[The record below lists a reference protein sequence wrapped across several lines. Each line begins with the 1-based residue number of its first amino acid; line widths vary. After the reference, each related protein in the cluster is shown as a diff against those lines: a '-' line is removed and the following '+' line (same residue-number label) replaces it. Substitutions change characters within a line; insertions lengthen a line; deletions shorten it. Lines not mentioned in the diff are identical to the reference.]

1 MLGTKSVALISAVA
15 ASVAP
20 LFGCG
25 FSLGEKPDK
34 TPSTPQSPTLESYT
48 GINDKILRMTSG
60 LPENV
65 RISNGYS
72 NGGMFDCFWSNNNV
86 LYNAEKESVEL
97 KLTTDNSRVYGAEMQ
112 THASYGYGYFSV
124 RMKAIKKEGVVSSFF
139 TYIGMGGGQDE
150 IDIEFLGKDT
160 TLVQFN
166 HFLNGRG
173 GHEKLYDLGFD
184 ASEAFH
190 EYGFKWEQGRITYFV
205 DGKGVYTTT
214 EEIPVRAGKIMI
226 NAWNGNASVKNWLG
240 TFDKKFPVQ
249 SAEYKWVGYKKIQ
262 T

>member
-1 MLGTKSVALISAVA
+1 MLGTKSLALISAVA

-20 LFGCG
+20 LSGCG
-25 FSLGEKPDK
+25 FSSDDTKGAA
-34 TPSTPQSPTLESYT
+34 PQQPPTLESYT
-48 GINDKILRMTSG
+48 GINDKIFKLSSG
-60 LPENV
+60 LPDNV

-97 KLTTDNSRVYGAEMQ
+97 KLTTDNSRVYGAEVQ
-112 THASYGYGYFSV
+112 TYASYGYGYYSV

-139 TYIGMGGGQDE
+139 TFAGPGGGQDE

-160 TLVQFN
+160 TSVQFN
-166 HFLNGRG
+166 HFKNGRG

-184 ASEAFH
+184 AAEEFH
-190 EYGFKWEQGRITYFV
+190 EYGFKWEQGRLTYFV

-214 EEIPVRAGKIMI
+214 EDIPVRSGKIMI
-226 NAWNGNASVKNWLG
+226 NVWNGNATVLDWLG
-240 TFDKKFPVQ
+240 TFDRVFPVQ
-249 SAEYKWVGYKKIQ
+249 SAEYKWIGYRKVSE
-262 T
+262 